1 MKIQKNFQS
10 SHFSAMDS
18 DSDGDETMLVRR
30 YAGEYSRETSIH
42 GIKYVGESNRTTLER
57 SVLC

>member
-1 MKIQKNFQS
+1 
-10 SHFSAMDS
+10 MDS

-30 YAGEYSRETSIH
+30 YAGDYSRETSIH